1 MVDERLKILA
11 KNLVN
16 YSVKLKENENIL
28 IDLGGED
35 CYTLGNEIVKAVY
48 EVKANPFVKI

>member
-1 MVDERLKILA
+1 MKDERLTRWA

-35 CYTLGNEIVKAVY
+35 CYKLGQEIIKQI
-48 EVKANPFVKI
+48 ERELER